1 MLFTLEEALWL
12 FLIYAFLGWC
22 AEVAFAALTRGIF
35 VNRGMANGPICPI
48 YGFGM
53 LAVLLCLEPFRKNF
67 FLLFLGSVLVTS
79 ALELV
84 TGWALERFFHD
95 KWWDYTNEPF
105 NLKGYICLRFS
116 LMWGLACLL
125 VVNVIHPSIF
135 FLVQKLATRPGHIA
149 LAVLLAAFL
158 ADEIITFS
166 QLLRLPR
173 QLRAIEDTQRRLR
186 AVSDSIGSTIADGVL
201 TAMETE
207 QAFRESPRGQE
218 LLEKEARLKEKAAQL
233 RADLDDSS
241 AARRAELQLQTEKLR
256 QQWEQEKADFAR
268 RLEELR
274 RLRQE
279 QGELLG
285 QNLRLHRRLL
295 RAFPALS
302 RGRHRE
308 VFTRLRQRW
317 EDRRED

>member
-1 MLFTLEEALWL
+1 MLFTLEETLWL

-22 AEVAFAALTRGIF
+22 TEVAFAALTRGIF
-35 VNRGMANGPICPI
+35 ANRGMANGPVCPI

-53 LAVLLCLEPFRKNF
+53 LAVLFCLEPFRKNF
-67 FLLFLGSVLVTS
+67 FLLFIGSVLVTS

-84 TGWALERFFHD
+84 TGWALEKFFHD

-125 VVNVIHPSIF
+125 VVNVIHPSVY
-135 FLVQKLATRPGHIA
+135 FLVQKLATRPGRVA
-149 LAVLLAAFL
+149 LVCLLAAFL
-158 ADEIITFS
+158 ADEIITFA

-186 AVSDSIGSTIADGVL
+186 AVSDGIGSTIADGVL
-201 TAMETE
+201 TAVETE

-218 LLEKEARLKEKAAQL
+218 LLEKEARLKERAAQL
-233 RADLDDSS
+233 RSDLDDAS
-241 AARRAELQLQTEKLR
+241 AARRAELQRQTEKLR
-256 QQWEQEKADFAR
+256 QQWEQEKADFSAR
-268 RLEELR
+268 LDEVRA
-274 RLRQE
+274 LRQE
-279 QGELLG
+279 LTGLLS
-285 QNLRLHRRLL
+285 QNLRLHKRLL
-295 RAFPALS
+295 RAFPALG

-308 VFTRLRQRW
+308 VFARLRQRW
-317 EDRRED
+317 EERQD